1 MKTKILFFAVVLLFC
16 LPKTTNAQVNVQDSL
31 ALIALYNSTD
41 GPNWTIPWP
50 ITFPIEYW
58 SGISV
63 INNRVVGLSV
73 YGFGLSGNIPPEIG
87 TLTELTQLSLG
98 QNHLSG
104 NIPVELFN
112 LVNLESLILNEN
124 QLQGEIPHEIG
135 NLINLQALSLH
146 DNFLMGE
153 LPVELYQLTNLMI
166 LNINI

>member
-1 MKTKILFFAVVLLFC
+1 MKVLIICLLFVLAVF
-16 LPKTTNAQVNVQDSL
+16 LPQKAKAQVNVQDSL

-50 ITFPIEYW
+50 ITLPIEYW
-58 SGISV
+58 PGV
-63 INNRVVGLSV
+63 YLQNNRVVQLFVEG
-73 YGFGLSGNIPPEIG
+73 YGLSGIIPTEIG
-87 TLTELTQLSLG
+87 NLTELTYLSLS
-98 QNHLSG
+98 QNNLSG

-112 LVNLESLILNEN
+112 LVNLEVLHLYEN